1 MNIDRLQPLALPD
14 PSPAMRFSSAIATTA
29 RAVSRV
35 ASLMWRSYRLRSEE
49 TRAAAAIGEL
59 SPHVL
64 RDIGASNE
72 LLAHV
77 HERRSISFPLWS
89 LVAAAILTVTV
100 APVSAADDGHLQT
113 AKRASAPQQTVG
125 VPSGELQGGTPVYR
139 LPSIEVVGSR
149 KAELVKAARED
160 AARTT
165 SSRRP
170 SNADGR
176 RAHRAALSAPPE
188 ERQIEPRRAVDQEL
202 RQRLANDGRE
212 LEAVT

>member
-1 MNIDRLQPLALPD
+1 MNIDRLQPLALPHA
-14 PSPAMRFSSAIATTA
+14 SPAMRFLSATATTA
-29 RAVSRV
+29 RAALRV
-35 ASLMWRSYRLRSEE
+35 ASLMWRSYRLRSVE
-49 TRAAAAIGEL
+49 TRAAGAIGEL

-89 LVAAAILTVTV
+89 LVVAAILTMTV
-100 APVSAADDGHLQT
+100 VPVSAAEDGHLQT
-113 AKRASAPQQTVG
+113 AKRASAQHQIVG
-125 VPSGELQGGTPVYR
+125 VPSGELQGGAPVYR

-165 SSRRP
+165 STRRP

-176 RAHRAALSAPPE
+176 SAHRAALSALPE
-188 ERQIEPRRAVDQEL
+188 ERQIESRRAVDQEL
-202 RQRLANDGRE
+202 RQHLADDGRE